1 MFEKGNIIENV
12 EITGF
17 GDDGRSVGRADNFVL
32 FVQDAVPGDVAD
44 VLIYKKKKSFAEGRA
59 VRIIRE
65 STHRREPFCEHFGTC
80 GGCKWQHL
88 SYERQ
93 LEFKQQQV
101 SDALIRIGKLELP
114 GILPIIGSAHQRHYR
129 NKMEYTF
136 SSKTWV
142 EKEKLNEGPGSNI
155 PGLGFHVPRRYDK
168 ILDLKTCYLQE
179 DETNSIRLEI
189 RKYCLDRGISFY
201 DSEKREGMMRNLIVR
216 NTTTGEWMVIVVF
229 HSDDAGIREPMLE
242 HLQKKFPYITSLQ
255 YIINPKVND
264 IVSDLPVVL
273 YSGRDH
279 LIEKMEDLSFRIS
292 AKAFYQTNSR
302 QAYELYKVVRDF
314 GNLGGTET
322 VYDLYTGTGTIALFM
337 AKNARHI
344 SGIDYMEDSIADA
357 RRNASDNGIENVSF
371 HSGDMKDILNEKC
384 IIATGRPD
392 LIITD
397 PPRAGMHPQ
406 VVNVIRNAG
415 PDRIVYV
422 SCNPSTQ
429 SRDLQHLQDAY
440 RIEKVQP
447 VDMFPH
453 TSHVENVVLLVKN

>member
-1 MFEKGNIIENV
+1 MLEKGNIVENV

-32 FVQDAVPGDVAD
+32 FVQDAVPGDIAD
-44 VLIYKKKKSFAEGRA
+44 VIIYKKKKNFAEGRA
-59 VRIIRE
+59 VKITRE
-65 STHRREPFCEHFGTC
+65 SMHRRQPFCEHFGTC

-101 SDALIRIGKLELP
+101 SDALIRIGKLNFSE
-114 GILPIIGSAHQRHYR
+114 ILPIIGSAHQKHYR

-136 SSKTWV
+136 SAKTWV
-142 EKEKLNEGPGSNI
+142 EKEKLLTGPGSNV
-155 PGLGFHVPRRYDK
+155 PGLGFHVPARYDK
-168 ILDLKTCYLQE
+168 VLDLKTCYLQE
-179 DETNSIRLEI
+179 DESNTIRLEV

-201 DSEKREGMMRNLIVR
+201 DAETRQGLMRNLIIR

-229 HSDDAGIREPMLE
+229 HSDEAGIREPLLE
-242 HLQKKFPYITSLQ
+242 HLRKQFPFITSLQ

-264 IVSDLPVVL
+264 FVSDLPVVL
-273 YSGRDH
+273 HSGRDH
-279 LIEKMEDLSFRIS
+279 LIEAMEDLRFRIS

-302 QAYELYKVVRDF
+302 QAYELYKIVREF
-314 GNLGGTET
+314 GSLSGSEI

-357 RRNASDNGIENVSF
+357 RQNASANGIENASF
-371 HSGDMKDILNEKC
+371 HAGDMKDILNEQF
-384 IIATGRPD
+384 IGSTGRPD

-406 VVNVIRNAG
+406 VVSVIRNAG
-415 PDRIVYV
+415 PERIVYV